1 MVTVTVT
8 VIPGKEVGAHVITPP
23 DVQKH
28 CKELISVIGSFKVGH
43 YWLLIFLLIGHL
55 SAFYCQIS
63 NK

>member
-28 CKELISVIGSFKVGH
+28 CKELISVM
-43 YWLLIFLLIGHL
+43 
-55 SAFYCQIS
+55 
-63 NK
+63 